1 MFASKSKIKPLLTL
15 VKHSHMPTAFKTKVI
30 DLIKM
35 GCVTKLKNDIEEKI
49 PPKGVTYAMPA
60 TPSFRLLHFRLKT

>member
-1 MFASKSKIKPLLTL
+1 
-15 VKHSHMPTAFKTKVI
+15 MPTAFKTKVI